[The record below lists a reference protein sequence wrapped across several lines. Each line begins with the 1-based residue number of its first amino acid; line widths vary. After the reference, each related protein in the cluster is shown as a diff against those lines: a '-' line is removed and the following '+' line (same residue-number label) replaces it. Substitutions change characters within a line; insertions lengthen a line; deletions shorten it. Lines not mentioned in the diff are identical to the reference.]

1 MVDAV
6 IARWQGDNYQARVFW
21 DNALNLL
28 SQHSCV
34 VEVTFE
40 ADGPKAFDDVVVKYD
55 PPVARSG
62 PDRVSAEYHQIKWHV
77 ETGGRFGYEDF
88 TEPDFIGARSFSLF
102 ERLQQARRTAPAS
115 AQFTFLTTYR
125 VKDGDPLAA
134 LISGNDKTLLGE
146 RLFDGTTGRSRM
158 GKGTEVL
165 AGTPRAGRRRAVA
178 GGRARSPR
186 RRRPSVAAG
195 IARPDQ
201 PQGGGR
207 GRPCVQR
214 CRLRLPIRRTGAA
227 TEGAQAERSQP
238 SSTLLITYEPHVPGS
253 TPEREPD
260 SGQ

>member
-6 IARWQGDNYQARVFW
+6 IARWHGDNYQARVFW

-146 RLFDGTTGRSRM
+146 RLFDGTTDRSRM
-158 GKGTEVL
+158 GKVRKCWREHLGLEDDEQLRAVVRGLRVVDGHRSLQELREQINLKAEAIGVL
-165 AGTPRAGRRRAVA
+165 ACNAADSDFRYDEL
-178 GGRARSPR
+178 ARQLKVR
-186 RRRPSVAAG
+186 KLNALNR
-195 IARPDQ
+195 
-201 PQGGGR
+201 
-207 GRPCVQR
+207 
-214 CRLRLPIRRTGAA
+214 
-227 TEGAQAERSQP
+227 QALS
-238 SSTLLITYEPHVPGS
+238 
-253 TPEREPD
+253 
-260 SGQ
+260 